1 MDERPEILSSGSP
14 EPPRWQLRWRG
25 SAGRPGRPGRPGRT
39 GRTGRAGAGPA
50 AVAVAGVLLACL
62 GTIACLT
69 LLVAQRDRTVAELRT
84 ALRAAR
90 QPVTTAAPALPMYA
104 SSAMLVFPDKS
115 GGSFLM
121 VAAAI
126 RPQPGSGPV
135 TWLFVYGQHAKPG
148 EHYGLLGGSCEAGS
162 TVSYDWAEGTADWKG
177 DLTIA
182 APDLFINP
190 QDPDI
195 WLLVHRMGGGGS
207 LGGVRGPLIGG
218 GAKTFRSAPPC

>member
-1 MDERPEILSSGSP
+1 M
-14 EPPRWQLRWRG
+14 
-25 SAGRPGRPGRPGRT
+25 
-39 GRTGRAGAGPA
+39 
-50 AVAVAGVLLACL
+50 LACL
-62 GTIACLT
+62 AAVVYLA
-69 LLVAQRDRTVAELRT
+69 LLVAQRDSTIAGLRAELRVT
-84 ALRAAR
+84 R
-90 QPVTTAAPALPMYA
+90 QPVTTAAPALPLYA
-104 SSAMLVFPDKS
+104 SSAMLTFPDKS

-148 EHYGLLGGSCEAGS
+148 ARYGLLGGTCANGS
-162 TVSYDWAEGTADWKG
+162 MISYDWAAGTADWKG

-182 APDLFINP
+182 APDLFISA

-195 WLLVHRMGGGGS
+195 WLLVHRLGDTTS

-218 GAKTFRSAPPC
+218 GAKAFGSAPPC